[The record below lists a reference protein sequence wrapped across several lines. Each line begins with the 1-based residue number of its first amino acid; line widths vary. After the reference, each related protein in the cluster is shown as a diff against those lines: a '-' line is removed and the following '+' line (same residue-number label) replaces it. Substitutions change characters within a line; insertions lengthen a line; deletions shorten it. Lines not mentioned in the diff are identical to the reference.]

1 MGGDFLTTIKSK
13 KPVYKRW
20 WFILLVVLIIVPAAI
35 GAALDDGKKTVAPVS
50 PVSPATTT
58 SVDKS
63 INKETTKDINVEL
76 SIIENV
82 TAGKVSLSGTTNLPD
97 GTGLMI
103 TVSNENGFR
112 AQSSTVVTS
121 NEFITEEFSNNG
133 QALESGA
140 YNVDVTMPIASVQ
153 PDAVKKIIGENSENL
168 KGDLVKEGDLGKT
181 VNYSKSIIV
190 EGATKVDHS
199 AMIKEYKNKIIES
212 YKAIKDTYGSHSES
226 FDAAGW
232 SKFAR
237 EFRESVGNLR
247 NEIEE
252 SKLNQSDK
260 IVLSPAC
267 ADLEMLLTAYAA
279 SLQGRGD
286 DTEIKRLKTQIEEA
300 IK

>member
-1 MGGDFLTTIKSK
+1 MGGDFLTTSKSK

-35 GAALDDGKKTVAPVS
+35 GAALDDGKKNVASVSTVS
-50 PVSPATTT
+50 TNTSN
-58 SVDKS
+58 SVDEGDK
-63 INKETTKDINVEL
+63 KDMTKDINVEL
-76 SIIENV
+76 SVKENV
-82 TAGKVSLSGTTNLPD
+82 AAGKVSLTGTTNLPD

-112 AQSSTVVTS
+112 AQSSAVVIS
-121 NEFITEEFSNNG
+121 NEFMTEEFSYNG

-190 EGATKVDHS
+190 EEASKVDHS
-199 AMIKEYKNKIIES
+199 AMIKEYKNKIIGS
-212 YKAIKDTYGSHSES
+212 YKTIKDTYGSHSKS
-226 FDAAGW
+226 LDAVEWA
-232 SKFAR
+232 KFAR
-237 EFRESVGNLR
+237 EFKENVSNLR

-279 SLQGRGD
+279 SLQGRDD

>member
-1 MGGDFLTTIKSK
+1 MTTSKSK

-35 GAALDDGKKTVAPVS
+35 GAALDDGKKNVASVSTVS
-50 PVSPATTT
+50 TNTSN
-58 SVDKS
+58 SVDEGDK
-63 INKETTKDINVEL
+63 KDMTKDINVEL
-76 SIIENV
+76 SVKENV
-82 TAGKVSLSGTTNLPD
+82 AAGKVSLTGTTNLPD

-112 AQSSTVVTS
+112 AQSSAVVIS
-121 NEFITEEFSNNG
+121 NEFMTEEFSYNG

-190 EGATKVDHS
+190 EEASKVDHS
-199 AMIKEYKNKIIES
+199 AMIKEYKNKIIGS
-212 YKAIKDTYGSHSES
+212 YKTIKDTYGSHSKS
-226 FDAAGW
+226 LDAVEWA
-232 SKFAR
+232 KFAR
-237 EFRESVGNLR
+237 EFKENVSNLR

-279 SLQGRGD
+279 SLQGRDD

>member
-1 MGGDFLTTIKSK
+1 LTTSKSK

-35 GAALDDGKKTVAPVS
+35 GAALDDGKKNVASVSTVS
-50 PVSPATTT
+50 TNTSN
-58 SVDKS
+58 SVDEGDK
-63 INKETTKDINVEL
+63 KDMTKDINVEL
-76 SIIENV
+76 SVKENV
-82 TAGKVSLSGTTNLPD
+82 AAGKVSLTGTTNLPD

-112 AQSSTVVTS
+112 AQSSAVVIS
-121 NEFITEEFSNNG
+121 NEFMTEEFSYNG

-190 EGATKVDHS
+190 EEASKVDHS
-199 AMIKEYKNKIIES
+199 AMIKEYKNKIIGS
-212 YKAIKDTYGSHSES
+212 YKTIKDTYGSHSKS
-226 FDAAGW
+226 LDAVEWA
-232 SKFAR
+232 KFAR
-237 EFRESVGNLR
+237 EFKENVSNLR

-279 SLQGRGD
+279 SLQGRDD

>member
-1 MGGDFLTTIKSK
+1 MTTSKSK

-35 GAALDDGKKTVAPVS
+35 GAALDDGKKNVASVSTVS
-50 PVSPATTT
+50 TNTSN
-58 SVDKS
+58 SVDEGDK
-63 INKETTKDINVEL
+63 KDMTKDINVEL
-76 SIIENV
+76 SVKENV
-82 TAGKVSLSGTTNLPD
+82 AAGKVSLTGTTNLPD

-112 AQSSTVVTS
+112 AQSSAVVIS
-121 NEFITEEFSNNG
+121 NEFMTEEFSYNG

-190 EGATKVDHS
+190 EGASKVDHS
-199 AMIKEYKNKIIES
+199 AMIKEYKNKIIGS
-212 YKAIKDTYGSHSES
+212 YKTIKDTYGSHSKS
-226 FDAAGW
+226 LDAVEWA
-232 SKFAR
+232 KFAR
-237 EFRESVGNLR
+237 EFKENVSNLR

>member
-1 MGGDFLTTIKSK
+1 MTTIKSK

-35 GAALDDGKKTVAPVS
+35 GAALDDGKKNVASVSTVS
-50 PVSPATTT
+50 TNTSN
-58 SVDKS
+58 SVDEGDK
-63 INKETTKDINVEL
+63 KDMTKDINVEL
-76 SIIENV
+76 SVNENV
-82 TAGKVSLSGTTNLPD
+82 AAGKVSLTGTTNLPD
-97 GTGLMI
+97 ETGLMI

-112 AQSSTVVTS
+112 AQSSAVVIS
-121 NEFITEEFSNNG
+121 NEFMTEEFSNNG

-153 PDAVKKIIGENSENL
+153 PDAVKKIIGENAENL
-168 KGDLVKEGDLGKT
+168 KGDLVKEDNLGKT
-181 VNYSKSIIV
+181 VNYSKSIKI
-190 EGATKVDHS
+190 EGASKVDHG
-199 AMIKEYKNKIIES
+199 AIIKEYKNKIIGS
-212 YKAIKDTYGSHSES
+212 YKTIKDTYESHSKS
-226 FDAAGW
+226 FDAVEWA
-232 SKFAR
+232 KFAR
-237 EFRESVGNLR
+237 EFKENVSNLR

-286 DTEIKRLKTQIEEA
+286 DTEIKRLQTQIEEA

>member
-1 MGGDFLTTIKSK
+1 MDIKKSK

-20 WFILLVVLIIVPAAI
+20 WFILLAAFIASAAI
-35 GAALDDGKKTVAPVS
+35 GAALDNGKKTVSPVS
-50 PVSPATTT
+50 PVSPSTAT
-58 SVDKS
+58 SVDES
-63 INKETTKDINVEL
+63 NKEGTKAINVGMNIKDV
-76 SIIENV
+76 IID
-82 TAGKVSLSGTTNLPD
+82 GKASFEGSTNLPD

-112 AQSSTVVTS
+112 AQSSTVVIS
-121 NEFITEEFSNNG
+121 NEFMTEEFSNNG

-153 PDAVKKIIGENSENL
+153 PDTVKKIIGENSENL

-181 VNYSKSIIV
+181 VIYSKSIKV
-190 EGATKVDHS
+190 EGASKVDHS
-199 AMIKEYKNKIIES
+199 TIIKDYKNKIGES
-212 YKAIKDTYGSHSES
+212 FKTIKDTYEEHSKS
-226 FDAAGW
+226 FDAVEW

-237 EFRESVGNLR
+237 EFKEAVSNLG
-247 NEIEE
+247 NEIEG
-252 SKLNQSDK
+252 SKLNQSEK
-260 IVLSPAC
+260 ILLSPAC

-286 DTEIKRLKTQIEEA
+286 DSEINRLKKQIEET

>member
-1 MGGDFLTTIKSK
+1 MTTIKSK

-35 GAALDDGKKTVAPVS
+35 GAALDDGKKNVASVSTVS
-50 PVSPATTT
+50 TNTSN
-58 SVDKS
+58 SVDEGDK
-63 INKETTKDINVEL
+63 KDMTKDINVEL
-76 SIIENV
+76 SVNENV
-82 TAGKVSLSGTTNLPD
+82 AAGKVSLTGITNLPD

-112 AQSSTVVTS
+112 AQSSAVVIS
-121 NEFITEEFSNNG
+121 NEFMTEEFSNNG

-190 EGATKVDHS
+190 EGASKVDHS
-199 AMIKEYKNKIIES
+199 AMIKEYKNKIIGS
-212 YKAIKDTYGSHSES
+212 YKTIKDTYGSHSKS
-226 FDAAGW
+226 LDAVEWA
-232 SKFAR
+232 KFAR
-237 EFRESVGNLR
+237 EFKENVSNLR